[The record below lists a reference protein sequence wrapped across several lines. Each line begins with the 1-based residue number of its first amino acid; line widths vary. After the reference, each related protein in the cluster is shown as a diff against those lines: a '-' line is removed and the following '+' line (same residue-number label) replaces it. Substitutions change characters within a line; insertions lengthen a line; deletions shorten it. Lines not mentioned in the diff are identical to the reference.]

1 MGVAPQAH
9 YTGGRGAFSRQENG
23 SEKAQRDGALSR
35 LRASA
40 NKCKN
45 VGVSPPWDGEMDDSA
60 GHLKEFSGNLTLQS
74 DINSLRPSH
83 FEGLIHPQLH
93 HIRAG
98 LLDIQQYSKPHTPQL
113 VTSWFRLPT
122 CLPSSLAED
131 AAAPKA
137 EGVDEKFFY
146 GGGYNRFLYGNNRI
160 TCGVGYTIP
169 VAYPWIN
176 TYGPCSAYA
185 LFPGTTR
192 LWFKEAGETASTA
205 RRSLAMKAD
214 QVFRRDTSTVSCKAN
229 NGQTDTFV
237 VSDCLKAVDALVSKK
252 VSSFSCNSCSAK
264 LVSPQGAVVPA
275 AGVPAD
281 ALQTAAKS
289 MLKACGGQASTRYV
303 DLNSISQVIKR
314 RFVGELRAL
323 LMKIAKRVSSRPP
336 SHISEVLIAKWIW
349 KMMCWRIRLSS
360 RNALG
365 LGEQGIFDGD
375 SLFALNGTGKCRQ
388 GHIGGG
394 ARYFLCEKGC
404 ADPYHGEVT
413 DTLASP
419 A

>member
-1 MGVAPQAH
+1 
-9 YTGGRGAFSRQENG
+9 
-23 SEKAQRDGALSR
+23 
-35 LRASA
+35 
-40 NKCKN
+40 
-45 VGVSPPWDGEMDDSA
+45 MDDSA
-60 GHLKEFSGNLTLQS
+60 VSLRGPFERIQWKPDSPIRYKFTTTLPFRGPSSIHNFTISQCSHPNPLGRPSRQTTVLQTSHTSARHIMVSFAHLLTLLS
-74 DINSLRPSH
+74 V
-83 FEGLIHPQLH
+83 
-93 HIRAG
+93 
-98 LLDIQQYSKPHTPQL
+98 L
-113 VTSWFRLPT
+113 VSVA
-122 CLPSSLAED
+122 LAEE

-137 EGVDEKFFY
+137 EGVDEKFFC
-146 GGGYNRFLYGNNRI
+146 GGGYNRFLYGNSRI

-281 ALQTAAKS
+281 ALQKAAKS
-289 MLKACGGQASTRYV
+289 MLKACGGQASTPT
-303 DLNSISQVIKR
+303 R
-314 RFVGELRAL
+314 RSPDETAHASDDHQAAL
-323 LMKIAKRVSSRPP
+323 
-336 SHISEVLIAKWIW
+336 
-349 KMMCWRIRLSS
+349 
-360 RNALG
+360 
-365 LGEQGIFDGD
+365 IFQK
-375 SLFALNGTGKCRQ
+375 GTGQSC
-388 GHIGGG
+388 
-394 ARYFLCEKGC
+394 
-404 ADPYHGEVT
+404 
-413 DTLASP
+413 
-419 A
+419 

>member
-1 MGVAPQAH
+1 MVSFAHLFTLLSVLVSVA
-9 YTGGRGAFSRQENG
+9 
-23 SEKAQRDGALSR
+23 
-35 LRASA
+35 
-40 NKCKN
+40 
-45 VGVSPPWDGEMDDSA
+45 
-60 GHLKEFSGNLTLQS
+60 
-74 DINSLRPSH
+74 
-83 FEGLIHPQLH
+83 
-93 HIRAG
+93 
-98 LLDIQQYSKPHTPQL
+98 
-113 VTSWFRLPT
+113 
-122 CLPSSLAED
+122 LAED

-281 ALQTAAKS
+281 ALQKAAKS
-289 MLKACGGQASTRYV
+289 MLKACGGQASTVSNKHDILPHSARNLQKSDDAV
-303 DLNSISQVIKR
+303 SARFPANSQPTR
-314 RFVGELRAL
+314 RSPAETAHASDDHQAAL
-323 LMKIAKRVSSRPP
+323 
-336 SHISEVLIAKWIW
+336 
-349 KMMCWRIRLSS
+349 
-360 RNALG
+360 
-365 LGEQGIFDGD
+365 IFQK
-375 SLFALNGTGKCRQ
+375 GTGQSC
-388 GHIGGG
+388 
-394 ARYFLCEKGC
+394 
-404 ADPYHGEVT
+404 
-413 DTLASP
+413 
-419 A
+419 